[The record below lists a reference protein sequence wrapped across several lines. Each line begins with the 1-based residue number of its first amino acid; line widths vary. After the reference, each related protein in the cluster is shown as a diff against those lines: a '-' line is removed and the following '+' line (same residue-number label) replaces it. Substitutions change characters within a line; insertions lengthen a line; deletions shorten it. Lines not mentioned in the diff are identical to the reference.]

1 MSNLKEAL
9 IKEAEKRFG
18 SIKPCANKNSINE
31 CFTQTP
37 NGTLSLWFN
46 SPDNSTH
53 IIRSNDIA
61 VFDVFKVDKQVD

>member
-1 MSNLKEAL
+1 MNNLKEEL

-18 SIKPCANKNSINE
+18 NIKPCATKDSIQD
-31 CFTQTP
+31 CFTETS
-37 NGTLSLWFN
+37 NGNLSLWFN

-61 VFDVFKVDKQVD
+61 VFEVFKSETSHN

>member
-1 MSNLKEAL
+1 MNSLKNAL

-18 SIKPCANKNSINE
+18 SIKPCADRDSINE
-31 CFTQTP
+31 CFTETS
-37 NGTLSLWFN
+37 NGILSLWFN

-61 VFDVFKVDKQVD
+61 VFDIYKAENN